1 LRPSMRTSILAA
13 GYDPAKERAWHLS
26 VWASPD
32 VSAWCAHD
40 VTSGRCVALSSD
52 NGATLPDEALLPKRP
67 VSVSFTAL
75 PEISTLVP
83 ENALAPGSEMRHLKM
98 VHGHLPTGL
107 LRDEPIGA
115 LGARCVY
122 LHDEQAEHRLVS
134 RFPHARSLPLQAVL
148 VHAVLARSGGKHTVL
163 IHRSAKRL
171 DLAIARDQQLLLSN
185 TFHATISED
194 LLYYTLFALEQCGAR
209 PEDARC
215 LTCGTHLSTGDEE
228 LLARYIQD
236 VAHVIAPEDQR
247 LSGLNVAAPHH
258 FAALLE
264 QFPCAS

>member
-1 LRPSMRTSILAA
+1 MRTSILAT

-26 VWASPD
+26 IWASTELN
-32 VSAWCAHD
+32 AWCVHD
-40 VTSGRCVALSSD
+40 LASGRCVALSSD
-52 NGATLPDEALLPKRP
+52 NGLGLPDEAYLPKRP

-83 ENALAPGSEMRHLKM
+83 ESALAPGSEMRHLRT

-122 LHDEQAEHRLVS
+122 LHDEQAEHRLVT

-148 VHAVLARSGGKHTVL
+148 VQAAMARSSGGQTVL

-171 DLAIARDQQLLLSN
+171 DLAIARDQRLLLSN
-185 TFHATISED
+185 TFHAVTAED
-194 LLYYTLFALEQCGAR
+194 VLYYTLFAVEQCGMR
-209 PEDARC
+209 PDDARC
-215 LTCGTHLSTGDEE
+215 LTCGTHLTTNDEE
-228 LLARYIQD
+228 LLARYLPD
-236 VAHVIAPEDQR
+236 IAPSITVQDPR
-247 LSGLNVAAPHH
+247 VAVLNIPAPHL
-258 FAALLE
+258 FGALLE
-264 QFPCAS
+264 QSACAS

>member
-1 LRPSMRTSILAA
+1 MRTSILAA
-13 GYDPAKERAWHLS
+13 GFDAAKERAWHLS
-26 VWASPD
+26 IWASPELN
-32 VSAWCAHD
+32 AWCAHD
-40 VTSGRCVALSSD
+40 VTTGRCVALSSD
-52 NGATLPDEALLPKRP
+52 HGAGFPDEALLPKRP

-98 VHGHLPTGL
+98 MHGHLPTGL

-122 LHDEQAEHRLVS
+122 LHDEQAEHRLVT

-148 VHAVLARSGGKHTVL
+148 VHAVLARSSGKHTVL

-171 DLAIARDQQLLLSN
+171 DLAIARDQRLLLSN
-185 TFHATISED
+185 TFHAVASED
-194 LLYYTLFALEQCGAR
+194 VLYYTLFALEQCGAR

-215 LTCGTHLSTGDEE
+215 LTCGTHLNAGDDE
-228 LLARYIQD
+228 LLARYLPDI
-236 VAHVIAPEDQR
+236 AHMIAPEDQR
-247 LSGLNVAAPHH
+247 LHGLNIAGPHH
-258 FAALLE
+258 FAVLLE
-264 QFPCAS
+264 QFACA

>member
-1 LRPSMRTSILAA
+1 MRTSILSTSYDAA
-13 GYDPAKERAWHLS
+13 KDRAWHLS

-32 VSAWCAHD
+32 ISAWCVHD
-40 VTSGRCVALSSD
+40 VSTGRCVALSSD
-52 NGATLPDEALLPKRP
+52 HGALLPDEALLPKRP
-67 VSVSFTAL
+67 MSVSFTAL

-122 LHDEQAEHRLVS
+122 LHDEQAEHRLVT

-148 VHAVLARSGGKHTVL
+148 VHAALARSSGKHTVL

-171 DLAIARDQQLLLSN
+171 DLAIARDQRLLLSN
-185 TFHATISED
+185 TFHAVASED

-209 PEDARC
+209 PDNARC
-215 LTCGTHLSTGDEE
+215 LTCGTHLSAADEE
-228 LLARYIQD
+228 LLARYLPEI
-236 VAHVIAPEDQR
+236 AHVVGPEDQR
-247 LSGLNVAAPHH
+247 LSGLNVAGPHH
-258 FAALLE
+258 FAAMLE
-264 QFPCAS
+264 QFACAS

>member
-1 LRPSMRTSILAA
+1 MRTSILST
-13 GYDPAKERAWHLS
+13 GYDAAKERAWHLS
-26 VWASPD
+26 IWASPD

-40 VTSGRCVALSSD
+40 VATGRCAALSSD
-52 NGATLPDEALLPKRP
+52 HGLALPDEPLLPKRP

-98 VHGHLPTGL
+98 VHGNLPTGL

-122 LHDEQAEHRLVS
+122 LHDEQAEHRLVT

-148 VHAVLARSGGKHTVL
+148 VHAVLARSSGKHTVL

-171 DLAIARDQQLLLSN
+171 DLAIARDQRLLLSN
-185 TFHATISED
+185 TFHAVASED
-194 LLYYTLFALEQCGAR
+194 VLYYTLFALEQCGAR
-209 PEDARC
+209 PEDARG
-215 LTCGTHLSTGDEE
+215 LSCGTHLTAGDDD
-228 LLARYIQD
+228 LLARYLPDI
-236 VAHVIAPEDQR
+236 AHVIVPVDQR
-247 LSGLNVAAPHH
+247 LQGLNIAGPHH

-264 QFPCAS
+264 QFACA

>member
-1 LRPSMRTSILAA
+1 MKHMRTSILATS
-13 GYDPAKERAWHLS
+13 YDAAKERAWHLS
-26 VWASPD
+26 IWASPD

-40 VTSGRCVALSSD
+40 VATGRCVALSSD
-52 NGATLPDEALLPKRP
+52 HGMALPDEALLPKRP

-122 LHDEQAEHRLVS
+122 LHDEQAEHRLVT

-148 VHAVLARSGGKHTVL
+148 VHAVLARSSGKHTVL

-171 DLAIARDQQLLLSN
+171 DVAIARDQRLLLSN
-185 TFHATISED
+185 TFHAVASED
-194 LLYYTLFALEQCGAR
+194 VLYYTLFALEQCGAR

-215 LTCGTHLSTGDEE
+215 LICGTHLNTGDDD
-228 LLARYIQD
+228 LLARYLPE
-236 VAHVIAPEDQR
+236 VEHVIEPEDQR
-247 LSGLNVAAPHH
+247 LHGLNIAGPHH

-264 QFPCAS
+264 QFACA

>member
-1 LRPSMRTSILAA
+1 MRTSILSAS
-13 GYDPAKERAWHLS
+13 YDAAKERAWHLS
-26 VWASPD
+26 IWASPD
-32 VSAWCAHD
+32 ISAWCAHD
-40 VTSGRCVALSSD
+40 VTTGRCVALSSD
-52 NGATLPDEALLPKRP
+52 HGALLPDEALLPKRP

-83 ENALAPGSEMRHLKM
+83 ENALAPGSEMRHLKI

-122 LHDEQAEHRLVS
+122 LHDEQAEHRLVT

-148 VHAVLARSGGKHTVL
+148 VHAVLARSSGKHTVL

-171 DLAIARDQQLLLSN
+171 DLAIARDQRLLLSN
-185 TFHATISED
+185 TYHAVTSED
-194 LLYYTLFALEQCGAR
+194 VLYYTLFALEQCDAR
-209 PEDARC
+209 PGDARA
-215 LTCGTHLSTGDEE
+215 LTCGTHLNAGDDE
-228 LLARYIQD
+228 LLARYLPD
-236 VAHVIAPEDQR
+236 LAHAISPDDQR
-247 LSGLNVAAPHH
+247 FTGLNIAGPHH

-264 QFPCAS
+264 QFACA

>member
-1 LRPSMRTSILAA
+1 MRTSIIATN
-13 GYDPAKERAWHLS
+13 YDPAKERVWHLS
-26 VWASPD
+26 IWASPELN
-32 VSAWCAHD
+32 AWCAHD
-40 VTSGRCVALSSD
+40 VTNGRCVALSSD
-52 NGATLPDEALLPKRP
+52 HGLGLPDEASLPKRP

-83 ENALAPGSEMRHLKM
+83 ENALAPGSEMRHLEM

-122 LHDEQAEHRLVS
+122 LHDEQAEHRLVT

-148 VHAVLARSGGKHTVL
+148 VHAALARSSGKHTVL

-171 DLAIARDQQLLLSN
+171 DLAIARDQRLLLSN
-185 TFHATISED
+185 TYHVVASED
-194 LLYYTLFALEQCGAR
+194 VLYYTLFALEQCGAR

-215 LTCGTHLSTGDEE
+215 LTCGTHLSATDEE
-228 LLARYIQD
+228 LLARYMPD
-236 VAHVIAPEDQR
+236 VAHVLVREDQR
-247 LSGLNVAAPHH
+247 LSGLNLAGPYH

-264 QFPCAS
+264 QFACA